1 MADALVTTIKSLI
14 TLLESFKVPVYRQGS
29 MAQEATYPDT
39 FITWWNNQTPD
50 HAHYDNTDY
59 GSELDFNVYVY
70 SADPERTYT
79 LLSEIRTELKKNG
92 WIPTSQGFDT
102 ASDEPT
108 HTGRGI
114 EAFYLLV
121 PTASEPE
128 PEPEPE
134 PQPDPD
140 PEPEPDED
148 DQIIGG

>member
-29 MAQEATYPDT
+29 MEQEATYPDT

-108 HTGRGI
+108 HTGTRNRSILSVSSHGFGTRTG
-114 EAFYLLV
+114 A
-121 PTASEPE
+121 TTRTGA
-128 PEPEPE
+128 
-134 PQPDPD
+134 
-140 PEPEPDED
+140 
-148 DQIIGG
+148 GTNTGTG

>member
-29 MAQEATYPDT
+29 MMQEATYPDT
-39 FITWWNNQTPD
+39 FITWWNNNTPD
-50 HAHYDNTDY
+50 HAHYDNVKY
-59 GSELDFNVYVY
+59 GSDLDFNVYVY
-70 SADPERTYT
+70 SNDPEKTYS
-79 LLSEIRTELKKNG
+79 LLSEICSELEKNG
-92 WIPTSQGFDT
+92 WIPTSQGFDA

-128 PEPEPE
+128 PEPQPE
-134 PQPDPD
+134 PD
-140 PEPEPDED
+140 PESEPDED